1 MWEPFYEKK
10 KKEKHWH
17 SLKRNYPESCQ
28 GTWKGSSC
36 KISPSPEETT
46 QWSPTHFPNE
56 LSLCCSLII
65 VDKNTTLQQACDE
78 WSNTVIDAILEVP
91 AVPEVFL
98 LVSLCRIW
106 VWEILTFNSETPP
119 VIFMDFPKLDR
130 AQIEMSVCFTDHS
143 VGKFVWKKK
152 FTFFSP
158 LNSFCLYQ
166 ILHKQNPRH
175 HIPLKIFSP
184 QSDLKFLLMP
194 CHSCSNVLWRI
205 KYLKCWSW

>member
-1 MWEPFYEKK
+1 MKK

-106 VWEILTFNSETPP
+106 VERSWHLILKLPQWYSWTSLNWIVHKLKWVSASLIILWENLSDKKSLLSFLPSIPSVCTRFCINKIPDTIFPWKYFPRNQTLNFYSCP
-119 VIFMDFPKLDR
+119 VIPVQMFY
-130 AQIEMSVCFTDHS
+130 EE
-143 VGKFVWKKK
+143 
-152 FTFFSP
+152 
-158 LNSFCLYQ
+158 LNT
-166 ILHKQNPRH
+166 
-175 HIPLKIFSP
+175 
-184 QSDLKFLLMP
+184 
-194 CHSCSNVLWRI
+194 
-205 KYLKCWSW
+205 